1 MVPALAAHKNKS
13 RLQAY
18 TLKCRPRWCSGYR
31 AYHWTQVSRVQ
42 TSPEADLYL
51 RAIKIRS
58 TSSRG
63 EAKPSAPCRKIL
75 RHVKRSLRSMKEI
88 LSRQNEQSS
97 GWFDKHK
104 NKGFIFITLVDLLYW
119 LCSYKI
125 YDTAYVRV
133 SLQLNAL
140 WRTVKHDFR
149 GFSSQKK
156 VLDAEERAR
165 TMTIGSK

>member
-1 MVPALAAHKNKS
+1 M
-13 RLQAY
+13 
-18 TLKCRPRWCSGYR
+18 RWFQ
-31 AYHWTQVSRVQ
+31 HWQHTRWSVVLGGVVVIVLTTGPKFRGFKPVRGH
-42 TSPEADLYL
+42 LYL
-51 RAIKIRS
+51 RATKIRS
-58 TSSRG
+58 TSSRR

-97 GWFDKHK
+97 GCFDKHK
-104 NKGFIFITLVDLLYW
+104 NKGFIFITLGDLLYW
-119 LCSYKI
+119 SCSYKI
-125 YDTAYVRV
+125 HDTAYVRV
-133 SLQLNAL
+133 SLQLNTL

-149 GFSSQKK
+149 GFSSKKK